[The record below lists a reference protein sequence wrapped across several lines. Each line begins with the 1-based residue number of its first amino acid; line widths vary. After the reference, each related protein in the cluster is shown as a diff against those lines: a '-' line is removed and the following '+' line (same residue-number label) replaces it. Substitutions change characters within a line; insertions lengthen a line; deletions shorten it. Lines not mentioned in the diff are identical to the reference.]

1 MSDVGKPDPG
11 IETQKSPPP
20 LPDRLL
26 ALAPLVYVGTG
37 LWVVLTCVLLV
48 GHYGFEVFPPIWVW
62 TALWGT
68 ALGLIGVPVMAW
80 QRAASRRGSRGA
92 QRLR

>member
-1 MSDVGKPDPG
+1 VSDVGKPDER

-37 LWVVLTCVLLV
+37 LWVTVTCVLLV

-68 ALGLIGVPVMAW
+68 ALGGVGYLVMTW
-80 QRAASRRGSRGA
+80 QRRAARRGSKTA